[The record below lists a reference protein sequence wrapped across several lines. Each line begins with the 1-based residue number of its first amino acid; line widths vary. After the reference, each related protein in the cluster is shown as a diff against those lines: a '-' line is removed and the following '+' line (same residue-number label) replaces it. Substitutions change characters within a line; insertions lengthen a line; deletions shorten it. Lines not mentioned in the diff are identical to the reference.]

1 MPRRALEQT
10 LDVDLIAICHEIEAE
25 IVDVFERKFG
35 ISPAETLVHLRLYLA
50 PAVYVEIDGTE
61 QGCRD
66 AEDDIILECAKKGKA
81 NLIVTGDRDLLEMY
95 TWKKSA
101 LLRLERTWKAEP
113 SSGHA
118 RASGD

>member
-1 MPRRALEQT
+1 VPRRALEQT

-66 AEDDIILECAKKGKA
+66 AEDDIILECAK
-81 NLIVTGDRDLLEMY
+81 
-95 TWKKSA
+95 
-101 LLRLERTWKAEP
+101 ERQSQPDCHWRSRP
-113 SSGHA
+113 LGNGIRGRNPHYY
-118 RASGD
+118 G